1 MVKIKRTLRTQGTFN
16 KGKKGLEMQIIN
28 ENEKE
33 AITGVII
40 REKEDGV
47 GLAGLEGLSPILE
60 ITNL

>member
-1 MVKIKRTLRTQGTFN
+1 MVKIKRTLQTQGTFN

-28 ENEKE
+28 ENEKG
-33 AITGVII
+33 AMIGVII

-47 GLAGLEGLSPILE
+47 GLAGLEEISPILE